1 MLSLDESQLREVKG
15 VFIGQKLAL
24 LMNDKT
30 KICALKPKLDKFPR
44 VKLRVD
50 ISIYDLICTIQL
62 DKAHAL

>member
-1 MLSLDESQLREVKG
+1 
-15 VFIGQKLAL
+15 
-24 LMNDKT
+24 MNDKT

>member
-1 MLSLDESQLREVKG
+1 
-15 VFIGQKLAL
+15 
-24 LMNDKT
+24 MNDKT

-62 DKAHAL
+62 DKEHAL